1 MERKVRTLLTAVL
14 LLSATACGT
23 KDPGEEK
30 VDLAVTIAKEIA
42 ESPAKADEIVKKHGM
57 TNQEY
62 QKLVFEITGD
72 EKLAELYKRK
82 LGR

>member
-1 MERKVRTLLTAVL
+1 VERKVRTLLTAVL

-23 KDPGEEK
+23 KNPGEEK

-57 TNQEY
+57 TNKEY
-62 QKLVFEITGD
+62 QKLVFDITGD
-72 EKLAELYKRK
+72 EELNALYQRK
-82 LGR
+82 MGR

>member
-42 ESPAKADEIVKKHGM
+42 ESPAKAD
-57 TNQEY
+57 
-62 QKLVFEITGD
+62 
-72 EKLAELYKRK
+72 
-82 LGR
+82 